1 MENGAEVVLVD
12 VQEEKLKQ
20 VVEHYRSLGYKAYG
34 IAGNLAD
41 REELGRI
48 FDQALE
54 VLGGKEK
61 FCCYTYSREP
71 DGWDVNVFYKEDV
84 YLDRAERYLIERMKE
99 VFAF

>member
-1 MENGAEVVLVD
+1 MEGKKCIVTGGAQGLSKGMAEGLWKWAEVVLVD

-61 FCCYTYSREP
+61 FC
-71 DGWDVNVFYKEDV
+71 WL
-84 YLDRAERYLIERMKE
+84 YLFQGAGRLGCECIL
-99 VFAF
+99 

>member
-1 MENGAEVVLVD
+1 MKKTENILKSHGIVPNIAMEVSSCISAVQLAASGLGAAIVPL
-12 VQEEKLKQ
+12 
-20 VVEHYRSLGYKAYG
+20 R
-34 IAGNLAD
+34 
-41 REELGRI
+41 
-48 FDQALE
+48 ALE